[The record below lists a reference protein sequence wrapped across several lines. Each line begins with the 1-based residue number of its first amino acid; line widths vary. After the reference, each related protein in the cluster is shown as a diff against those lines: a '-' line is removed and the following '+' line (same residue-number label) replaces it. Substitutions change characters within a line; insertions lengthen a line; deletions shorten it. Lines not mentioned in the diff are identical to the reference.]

1 MQRELGQQIES
12 LTPAQVN
19 AKVPEIDKLDGI
31 AGATFSPHDGLIN
44 PNLLKEHYRHR
55 ALKLGA
61 QFLDRAFVVSAD
73 VGNNGARLEAWQSD
87 DPLTDAGLARMMTQD
102 GPGEAETGRMLSLDA
117 DSIVIAGGAWSPTA
131 MKPLGLRNWT
141 EPIRRQLCLID
152 NRVTSLGAY
161 GMIVDTSGVN

>member
-1 MQRELGQQIES
+1 MFGGGGGERALQRGRGHPMETLTAGEVHGQ
-12 LTPAQVN
+12 
-19 AKVPEIDKLDGI
+19 VPEIDKLDGV

-87 DPLTDAGLARMMTQD
+87 DPLTDAGLARMMTQH
-102 GPGEAETGRMLSLDA
+102 GPGEAEPGRMLSLH
-117 DSIVIAGGAWSPTA
+117 PH
-131 MKPLGLRNWT
+131 
-141 EPIRRQLCLID
+141 
-152 NRVTSLGAY
+152 
-161 GMIVDTSGVN
+161 